1 MSVKQV
7 EFELRKV
14 GTEDKKGLAEL
25 CNAVDRRLGEVM
37 ERETIAAIATGMG
50 NAGIGIVRVS
60 GDEAISVVDRI
71 FRGAVSLKD
80 VESHRVVYGHIVDI
94 FGGAGSDSGV
104 NFDGETDL
112 ADGTGSDGGMDFAD
126 DTVQA
131 GNEEFE
137 NADVTNGSAG
147 VVDEVLVTVF
157 RAPKSY
163 TRENVVEI
171 SSHGGSFV
179 MRRILSLVYRAGAR
193 AAEAGEFTKRA
204 FLNGRIDLS
213 QAESV
218 MDIIASDNERMLRNS
233 LRQLDGALSA
243 RIRSLRE
250 EILHEVAFIEAALDD
265 PEHYDFGGETLPYA
279 DILSWKINGWR
290 KEIHTLTATAEEGR
304 ILRDG
309 IRTVIVG
316 RPNVGKSS
324 ILNVLAREER
334 AIVTDVPGTTRDTIE
349 EKVRLKDM
357 VLAVTDTAGIR
368 ETDDPVESIGV
379 EKSIRKLD
387 EADLILYVADASE
400 PLTGEDRMI
409 IEKVIPEKTVVLL
422 NKVDLIKNSRETDG
436 KLSARKCREKGISE
450 TVTGQ
455 NDVGK
460 LIINFP
466 KALKNHIIPIS
477 AKNRQGF
484 DQLAEEIRQMFF
496 AGDVDNDVDILV
508 TNARHARLLER
519 SDVSLSLVEKSI
531 IDAMPED
538 FLTADLLDAYA
549 SLGEIVGEAVEDDL
563 VEKVFSEFCMGK

>member
-1 MSVKQV
+1 
-7 EFELRKV
+7 
-14 GTEDKKGLAEL
+14 
-25 CNAVDRRLGEVM
+25 M
-37 ERETIAAIATGMG
+37 ERDTIAAIATGMG

-71 FRGAVSLKD
+71 FRGAVSLKN
-80 VESHRVVYGHIVDI
+80 VESHRVVYGRIVDV
-94 FGGAGSDSGV
+94 FGGAG
-104 NFDGETDL
+104 
-112 ADGTGSDGGMDFAD
+112 ADGDLDIDGGTNFVGGAGSAGGVGFSD
-126 DTVQA
+126 DAVQA
-131 GNEEFE
+131 GNEAFE
-137 NADVTNGSAG
+137 NTGVSDGRNGSAA

-179 MRRILSLVYRAGAR
+179 MKRILSLVYHAGAR

-218 MDIIASDNERMLRNS
+218 MDIIASDNERMLHNS
-233 LRQLDGALSA
+233 LRQLDGALSV
-243 RIRSLRE
+243 RIRLLRD

-265 PEHYDFGGETLPYA
+265 PEHYDFAEMEIEYVRGIGDERDFRAFGGDGVDVAVESPLGDELSIDENADFGGETLPYA
-279 DILSWKINGWR
+279 DILSWKLAGWR
-290 KEIHTLTATAEEGR
+290 KEIRALSATAEEGR

-349 EKVRLKDM
+349 EKVRLGDM

-387 EADLILYVADASE
+387 EADLILYVVDASE
-400 PLTGEDRMI
+400 ALTGEDEAI
-409 IEKVIPEKTVVLL
+409 VEKLIPEKTVVLL
-422 NKVDLIKNSRETDG
+422 NKVDLVENNGELENVPKE
-436 KLSARKCREKGISE
+436 LS
-450 TVTGQ
+450 
-455 NDVGK
+455 
-460 LIINFP
+460 
-466 KALKNHIIPIS
+466 NHIIPIS
-477 AKNRQGF
+477 AKKQEGF
-484 DQLAEEIRQMFF
+484 EQLTKEIRQMFF
-496 AGDVDNDVDILV
+496 AGDVDNNVDIFV

-531 IDAMPED
+531 NDTMPED

>member
-1 MSVKQV
+1 
-7 EFELRKV
+7 
-14 GTEDKKGLAEL
+14 
-25 CNAVDRRLGEVM
+25 M
-37 ERETIAAIATGMG
+37 ERDTIAAIATGMG

-80 VESHRVVYGHIVDI
+80 VESHRVVYGRIVDV
-94 FGGAGSDSGV
+94 FGGAGVDGDLDI
-104 NFDGETDL
+104 DGETDF
-112 ADGTGSDGGMDFAD
+112 ADGAGSDGGVGFSD
-126 DTVQA
+126 DAVQP

-137 NADVTNGSAG
+137 NAGVTDGRDGSAA

-179 MRRILSLVYRAGAR
+179 MKRILSLVYRAGAR

-218 MDIIASDNERMLRNS
+218 MDIIASDNERMLHNS
-233 LRQLDGALSA
+233 LRQLDGALSE

-265 PEHYDFGGETLPYA
+265 PEHYDFAEMGMEYVRGIGDEKDFRAFVGDGVDVAVESPFGEELSIDENVDTPFDDKLSINENIDFGGGMLPYA
-279 DILSWKINGWR
+279 DILSWKLDGWR
-290 KEIHTLTATAEEGR
+290 KEIHALSATAEEGR

-349 EKVRLKDM
+349 EKVRLGDM

-387 EADLILYVADASE
+387 EADLILFVVDASE
-400 PLTGEDRMI
+400 ALTDEDGRI
-409 IEKVIPEKTVVLL
+409 IEKLIPEKTVVLL
-422 NKVDLIKNSRETDG
+422 NKVDLVKNGWEIT
-436 KLSARKCREKGISE
+436 
-450 TVTGQ
+450 
-455 NDVGK
+455 
-460 LIINFP
+460 FP
-466 KALKNHIIPIS
+466 KELSNHIIPIS
-477 AKNRQGF
+477 AKKQQGF
-484 DQLAEEIRQMFF
+484 EQLAEEIRQMFF
-496 AGDVDNDVDILV
+496 AGDVDNNVDIFV

-519 SDVSLSLVEKSI
+519 SDMSLSLVEKSI
-531 IDAMPED
+531 NDAMPED